1 MNENRAAPRH
11 RLVGR
16 GTPGGVRQVGG
27 GGTPV
32 ITGACPARSAAGN
45 VSLWV
50 VIMVPVLLVFGGGLV
65 LDGGRQLTARAESH
79 GVAMAAARAGA
90 QRTGEEVYA
99 KTLNTA
105 LAAARANAELVAQGH
120 HGTVTVTGT
129 TITVTV
135 VTAVRYL
142 LLPGG
147 TTETATVSVSPFTG
161 VQTGV
166 GGG

>member
-1 MNENRAAPRH
+1 MNATATGDARTTRATTVTARPRPS
-11 RLVGR
+11 RSTA
-16 GTPGGVRQVGG
+16 GT
-27 GGTPV
+27 
-32 ITGACPARSAAGN
+32 

-65 LDGGRQLTARAESH
+65 LDGGRRLTARAEGH

-90 QRTGEEVYA
+90 QRTPAEIYA
-99 KTLNTA
+99 DMLDVAQAT
-105 LAAARANAELVAQGH
+105 ARANAELVAQGH
-120 HGTVTVTGT
+120 VGSVTVAGN

-147 TTETATVSVSPFTG
+147 ATETVTASVSPFAG

-166 GGG
+166 GHKRTGQ